1 MSHLP
6 PLPLFGSDAIDSLA
20 SQVLW
25 FCSAP
30 DLARFG
36 ICCRASNRAS
46 HRAEL
51 WKSLLQADFDICKHG
66 RFLKALRGHLRVST
80 HHCAPESD
88 SPQPNS
94 GAHREW
100 EICYQRLRQA
110 QGIYFHFHDPSEIA
124 DVRVTLQLHGPGLK
138 PHAQNLHFVEIQYG
152 MEINSENFPFDRY
165 QVALVTS
172 DASDTDAS
180 WTSYRDALGDWLDE
194 FLRRGGTVV
203 QMMFSVCDGNH
214 LSVGGQWEAKG
225 RALICPGDE
234 DSEPHLGLDAPSGLT
249 SPLRPNFLGP
259 AADAASATN
268 SNERHPLLS
277 NVHVLDGG
285 AETFFS
291 LGPVAPN
298 AAVVA
303 SWSNGVPLVVVDDA
317 DSMDDQSERLGTRI
331 ALNMYPV
338 SSSSGFKNLW
348 TREHSSGHTNALP
361 SSQNPSTRPS
371 KGHYPTKPPPRNDVG
386 RLFVNCVTFGMVQG
400 LANQRPH
407 LHPSK

>member
-30 DLARFG
+30 DLALFSV
-36 ICCRASNRAS
+36 CCHAAHRAC

-51 WKSLLQADFDICKHG
+51 WKSLLQADFDVFKHG
-66 RFLKALRGHLRVST
+66 HFLQAACERLRVSAR
-80 HHCAPESD
+80 CASESD
-88 SPQPNS
+88 SPQPIC
-94 GAHREW
+94 GAHSEW
-100 EICYQRLRQA
+100 ETCYRRLRQA
-110 QGIYFHFHDPSEIA
+110 RGIYFHFHDPSEIS

-138 PHAQNLHFVEIQYG
+138 PHGQSLHFVEVQYG
-152 MEINSENFPFDRY
+152 MEINSENFPFDTY

-180 WTSYRDALGDWLDE
+180 WTLYRDVLGDWLDE
-194 FLRRGGTVV
+194 FLRRGGSVI

-214 LSVGGQWEAKG
+214 LSVGGKWEARG

-234 DSEPHLGLDAPSGLT
+234 DSEPHLGLGASSSFISALPPS
-249 SPLRPNFLGP
+249 FLG
-259 AADAASATN
+259 ATDAVSAK

-277 NVHVLDGG
+277 NICVLDGG
-285 AETFFS
+285 AETFYS
-291 LGPVAPN
+291 LGPVAPD

-303 SWSNGVPLVVVDDA
+303 RWSNGVPLVVVNTDA
-317 DSMDDQSERLGTRI
+317 IAQSKHLGTRI

-348 TREHSSGHTNALP
+348 TRELSSHTSSLP
-361 SSQNPSTRPS
+361 ARPCSTDPS
-371 KGHYPTKPPPRNDVG
+371 KDHYSIIPRRNDVG
-386 RLFVNCVTFGMVQG
+386 RLFVNCVVFGLIQG
-400 LANQRPH
+400 LANKRP
-407 LHPSK
+407 LSRSSE